1 MFDFSIYWKYLEI
14 IIPTDFHIFE
24 RGSYTTNQISVSN
37 DSHFHG
43 GNGHVT
49 SISTLFT
56 IRMYLGWP
64 GANPYQT
71 YYMLLEVRFG
81 DEFLPCVYPKHGTW
95 MCIPANGLQALYN
108 PCIPHI

>member
-1 MFDFSIYWKYLEI
+1 MIATFM
-14 IIPTDFHIFE
+14 
-24 RGSYTTNQISVSN
+24 
-37 DSHFHG
+37 G

>member
-43 GNGHVT
+43 GKRT
-49 SISTLFT
+49 C
-56 IRMYLGWP
+56 YLYI
-64 GANPYQT
+64 NP
-71 YYMLLEVRFG
+71 
-81 DEFLPCVYPKHGTW
+81 
-95 MCIPANGLQALYN
+95 IYN
-108 PCIPHI
+108 PNVPGVAGGQSIPNLLHAP